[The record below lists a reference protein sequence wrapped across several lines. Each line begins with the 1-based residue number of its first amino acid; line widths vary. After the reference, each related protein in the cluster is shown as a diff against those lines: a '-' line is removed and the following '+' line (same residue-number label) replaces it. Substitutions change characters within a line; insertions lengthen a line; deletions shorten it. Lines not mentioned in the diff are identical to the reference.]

1 MNAEKLTGQPVSNP
15 YKFASEIAWLREA
28 ARYFSSRPTGG
39 EDAAHWS
46 NVYNAENA
54 NKIASRLDALPAPME
69 AVAWRWLPLHK
80 GKKEPW
86 MDGDATPWV
95 YWTGSA
101 KPDFSA
107 CRAGDIIDLQPL
119 YTHPAPIK
127 PSADTGELRGEVIAA
142 VVANV
147 HVSDGRTFI
156 NGPAIAD
163 AILDLIQS
171 ERGSSPIGQNDQP
184 GLAFSDAGEP

>member
-1 MNAEKLTGQPVSNP
+1 MLSISSKLVG
-15 YKFASEIAWLREA
+15 
-28 ARYFSSRPTGG
+28 
-39 EDAAHWS
+39 
-46 NVYNAENA
+46 
-54 NKIASRLDALPAPME
+54 ASREKNSSANAPME
-69 AVAWRWLPLHK
+69 AVAWRYRYPNDPAWQLTLDRKQAHDK
-80 GKKEPW
+80 TYE
-86 MDGDATPWV
+86 A
-95 YWTGSA
+95 
-101 KPDFSA
+101 
-107 CRAGDIIDLQPL
+107 QPL
-119 YTHPAPIK
+119 YTHPAPIQ

-184 GLAFSDAGEP
+184 GLAFSDAGEQV